1 MVREI
6 VLCERLEGYDTCPDD
21 IIHMEHEGVDSVFI
35 LDQMPAGAKQ
45 ESRLIKLIKN
55 VASRSDLPMYVYQHY
70 SRLEDV
76 KKILYA
82 GAAGTVMGAV
92 AGADFRLIK
101 EAVSRFGKDKIWV
114 GIPDTQPIS
123 PALIGAIKDTGVG
136 GCVVAANRTAVEM
149 FDDFRLNVI
158 WVKPF
163 ETVSEAMDALS
174 VEGIV
179 GICGVH
185 GITDKKLDIMT
196 LKAELKDKGLDVNC
210 FESKLAFSD
219 FKCNS
224 DGLIPVITQDYK
236 TGEVLMLAYMNEAS
250 FNETVR
256 SGRMTYF
263 SRSRQELWKKGE
275 TSGHYQYVK
284 SMDIDCDKDTLLA
297 KVVQIGAACHTGH
310 RSCFYTNLMKKAYDD
325 TNPATILE
333 QVMGTIEERKRH
345 PKEGSYT
352 NYLFDQ
358 GIDKILKKVGEEATE
373 IVIAAKN
380 PDSDELKYEIC
391 DFLYHM
397 MVLMSERDVSW
408 KEITKELATR
418 H

>member
-174 VEGIV
+174 VEGMV

-408 KEITKELATR
+408 KEITKELAAR

>member
-408 KEITKELATR
+408 KEITKELAAR